1 MDDTKPKCWGEMPR
15 KSIFFKRIQEL
26 KMDANRDEVLN
37 HTHNLI
43 IDYVKKLEAKVTD
56 QQNLIKILQDE
67 IAYYQNALER
77 EL

>member
-1 MDDTKPKCWGEMPR
+1 MNATKTNWGEMPPQWQ
-15 KSIFFKRIQEL
+15 KTE
-26 KMDANRDEVLN
+26 MDTNKDEVLN

-43 IDYVKKLEAKVTD
+43 IDYVKKLENKVAD
-56 QQNLIKILQDE
+56 QQKLIKVLQDE